1 MLNKYFE
8 SITDDGS
15 VQITDDTKMYRL
27 KSVER
32 LSGYFAYQGDFTF
45 NDTDAGNGTHTGYF
59 YKIAD
64 DDNGSDL
71 CFIRNPFEK
80 YVGLW
85 TAYTAIRYT
94 EPNKPYTTHWPNEL
108 RGWWAC
114 VHNCTKEEA
123 DNMLVYRYTTDVT
136 KTDNHIG
143 LELFNANGEKIFASD
158 DKLLKIINF
167 TQLIHTEDKNVGWT
181 NNWTMQQP
189 QYNFQNDF
197 AVWMT
202 QLSHGGAPTNKP
214 AGYAKS
220 SHFWLNNRN
229 VKIAWLTQWWNE
241 HSNVKDK
248 YWYWSTI
255 TQDMSPCTQFIIADV
270 SNV

>member
-1 MLNKYFE
+1 MLSKYFE

-32 LSGYFAYQGDFTF
+32 LEGYFTYQGDYTF
-45 NDTDAGNGTHTGYF
+45 NDTDAGSGAHTGYF
-59 YKIAD
+59 YKIAG
-64 DDNGSDL
+64 DNDGSDL
-71 CFIRNPFEK
+71 YFIRNPFEK

-94 EPNKPYTTHWPNEL
+94 EPNYPYTTHWPTEL

-114 VHNCTKEEA
+114 VHNCTKKEA
-123 DNMLVYRYTTDVT
+123 DNMLVYRYTADATQ
-136 KTDNHIG
+136 TDNHFG
-143 LELFNANGEKIFASD
+143 LELFNAKGEKIFASD

-189 QYNFQNDF
+189 AYSYSKDF
-197 AVWMT
+197 GVWMT
-202 QLSHGGAPTNKP
+202 QLSHGGAGKKQA
-214 AGYAKS
+214 AGYMKS

-229 VKIAWLTQWWNE
+229 VKIAWITRWWNE

-248 YWYWSTI
+248 YWYWETI
-255 TQDMSPCTQFIIADV
+255 TQSMSPCTQFIIADV